1 MNILTVDFETYWAQ
15 DFSLSKMTTEEY
27 VRSDRFQIIGMGI
40 KLNEGETVWLS
51 GTEDELREYLHE
63 NYDWKN
69 TFVLAHNT
77 MFDGA
82 ILSWRLGITPK
93 GWLDTMC
100 MARALHGV
108 DKSAALK
115 ALAVRYGVGE
125 KGTEV
130 LDAKGKYLEDFTEE
144 ELSKY
149 GDYCIND
156 VELTYHIFKIMM
168 KDFPLKELKI
178 IDLTLSMFTHPV
190 LELDMNMLEEHLHE
204 VRMRKEM
211 LLEQAG
217 VSREDL
223 MSNPK
228 FAELLV
234 ALDVTPPTKTSARTG
249 KEAFAFAKTDEGF
262 KALAEHED
270 DRVQAL
276 YEARLGN
283 KSTLEE
289 TRTARFIGIAERGKL
304 PVPIRYYAAH
314 CLLGDA
320 EVLTRSGWEPL
331 ATWGGGDIMQWE
343 PLGTMS
349 FLSATPNKFEVYEEP
364 MVHFASRYHK
374 ATYTAGHTIPTVS
387 GRGVFTAQKAGD
399 VLGKRFELPITGLAL
414 GQADITELD
423 ARIAAMVQ
431 ADGSVRSSSRHG
443 KGVRFGF
450 RKERKIARCIELLS
464 QADVQHKVTI
474 EPNGTTR
481 IFIPSAEVH
490 KVTKYVHGTD
500 KVFSPTLL
508 DAPVSVKNAFVEE
521 LKYWDGSA
529 EPNGVSISY
538 TSTNKNNAEFV
549 QTMAHLCG
557 RAAHIATR
565 VRKVANWNTSYGV
578 HIRGRIT
585 TTRVQPEHGTATMFS
600 GTVYCPTTST
610 GYFLFRQNGVI
621 MITGNTGRWGGADK
635 INLQNLP
642 SRGPNAKALKK
653 SIVAPEGYVVV
664 EADSSQIE
672 ARVLAWLAG
681 QDDLVTAFHNKEDV
695 YKIMAS
701 SIYNVKVDEVTKDQ
715 RFVGKTTILGAGY
728 GMGANRFQEQ
738 LKGMGV
744 ELELDECRRIIAV
757 YRNTYGN
764 IKRLWYQANDMLA
777 LMMNKQ
783 DSELGAR
790 GATVLQPLYD
800 PAAIRLPSG
809 LLLRYDGLEYDR
821 DTKEYSYQTRNGR
834 TRIYGGKVV
843 ENVCQA
849 IARCIIGEQ
858 MLQINK
864 RYKVVFTVH
873 DSVGC
878 CVPEAEAEDALAY
891 VMDCMR
897 YLPDWAEGMPIDCE
911 ASFAKSYGECE

>member
-1 MNILTVDFETYWAQ
+1 MDILTIDFETYYDQ
-15 DFSLSKMTTEEY
+15 NFSLRKITTEEY
-27 VRSDRFQIIGMGI
+27 VRSAQFQIIGMGI

-51 GTEDELREYLHE
+51 GAEDELREYLHE

-115 ALAVRYGVGE
+115 AVAEHYGVGE

-130 LDAKGKYLEDFTEE
+130 IEAKGKYLEDFTEE
-144 ELSKY
+144 ELARY

-156 VELTYHIFKIMM
+156 VELTYRIFKIMI

-228 FAELLV
+228 FAELLI
-234 ALDVTPPTKTSARTG
+234 ALGVTPPTKTSARTG

-289 TRTARFIGIAERGKL
+289 TRTERFIGIAERGKL

-314 CLLGDA
+314 
-320 EVLTRSGWEPL
+320 
-331 ATWGGGDIMQWE
+331 
-343 PLGTMS
+343 
-349 FLSATPNKFEVYEEP
+349 
-364 MVHFASRYHK
+364 
-374 ATYTAGHTIPTVS
+374 
-387 GRGVFTAQKAGD
+387 
-399 VLGKRFELPITGLAL
+399 
-414 GQADITELD
+414 
-423 ARIAAMVQ
+423 
-431 ADGSVRSSSRHG
+431 
-443 KGVRFGF
+443 
-450 RKERKIARCIELLS
+450 
-464 QADVQHKVTI
+464 
-474 EPNGTTR
+474 
-481 IFIPSAEVH
+481 
-490 KVTKYVHGTD
+490 
-500 KVFSPTLL
+500 
-508 DAPVSVKNAFVEE
+508 
-521 LKYWDGSA
+521 
-529 EPNGVSISY
+529 
-538 TSTNKNNAEFV
+538 
-549 QTMAHLCG
+549 
-557 RAAHIATR
+557 
-565 VRKVANWNTSYGV
+565 
-578 HIRGRIT
+578 
-585 TTRVQPEHGTATMFS
+585 
-600 GTVYCPTTST
+600 
-610 GYFLFRQNGVI
+610 
-621 MITGNTGRWGGADK
+621 TGRWGGADK

-653 SIVAPEGYVVV
+653 SIVAPEGHVVV

-695 YKIMAS
+695 YKLMAS
-701 SIYNVKVDEVTKDQ
+701 SIYNVGVDEVTKDQ

-777 LMMNKQ
+777 FMMNKQ
-783 DSELGAR
+783 DSELGVR
-790 GATVLQPLYD
+790 GAPCKGW
-800 PAAIRLPSG
+800 S
-809 LLLRYDGLEYDR
+809 
-821 DTKEYSYQTRNGR
+821 
-834 TRIYGGKVV
+834 
-843 ENVCQA
+843 
-849 IARCIIGEQ
+849 
-858 MLQINK
+858 
-864 RYKVVFTVH
+864 FT
-873 DSVGC
+873 
-878 CVPEAEAEDALAY
+878 Y
-891 VMDCMR
+891 T
-897 YLPDWAEGMPIDCE
+897 
-911 ASFAKSYGECE
+911 